1 MTNIRS
7 KINGRNKKILQPK
20 PAEPQKLCNCL
31 VKEDCRM
38 NGLCLTSSISY
49 QATIKCS
56 GNKDK
61 QKKEIWETSFKKRY
75 ANHTKSFNLINSKID
90 TTLSIEYW
98 TLKQKQLARRH
109 TWETL
114 VK

>member
-61 QKKEIWETSFKKRY
+61 QKKKFGKHHSRSVMQTTQ
-75 ANHTKSFNLINSKID
+75 NHST
-90 TTLSIEYW
+90 
-98 TLKQKQLARRH
+98 
-109 TWETL
+109 
-114 VK
+114 